1 MDPQIGEVL
10 LTPGK
15 IAARVRQLGRTLA
28 RHYRGREPVL
38 VAIMNGCV
46 LFLADLVRLWP
57 GPVDLEFISAASY
70 NGTRPGRVRL
80 ALPAG
85 FKSRIAGRPVLVIDD
100 IYDTGATLAAVCR
113 KLKTFRPA
121 EVRTLVMF
129 RKQRRRTTRKPTVPP
144 QRRPRTDCGPDWVG
158 FDIPDRYVIG
168 YGLDYCGRYRNLPC
182 LAVLNRA
189 PAETD
194 H

>member
-1 MDPQIGEVL
+1 MKHEIGDVL
-10 LTPGK
+10 LTPRQ

-70 NGTRPGRVRL
+70 RGTRPGSVRL

-85 FKSRIAGRPVLVIDD
+85 FKSRIAGRPVLIIDD

-113 KLKTFRPA
+113 QLKAYRPA

-129 RKQRRRTTRKPTVPP
+129 RKKRRRTARKPTLPP
-144 QRRPRTDCGPDWVG
+144 PRRPRTDCGPDWIG
-158 FDIPDRYVIG
+158 FDIPDLFVIG
-168 YGLDYCGRYRNLPC
+168 YGLDYLGRYRNLPY
-182 LAVLNRA
+182 LAILDQA
-189 PAETD
+189 PAG
-194 H
+194 

>member
-1 MDPQIGEVL
+1 MKHKIGDVL
-10 LTPGK
+10 LTPEK
-15 IAARVRQLGRTLA
+15 IAARVRGLGRTLS
-28 RHYRGREPVL
+28 RNYRGREPVL

-70 NGTRPGRVRL
+70 NGTRPERVRL

-85 FKSRIAGRPVLVIDD
+85 FKSRIEGRPVLVIDD

-113 KLKTFRPA
+113 ELKTYRPA

-129 RKQRRRTTRKPTVPP
+129 RKLRRRTTRKPALPP
-144 QRRPRTDCGPDWVG
+144 RRRPRTRRGPDWIG
-158 FDIPDRYVIG
+158 FDIPDLFVIG
-168 YGLDYCGRYRNLPC
+168 YGLDYLGRYRNLPY
-182 LAVLNRA
+182 LAILNQT
-189 PAETD
+189 PAEAD
-194 H
+194 R